1 MGSPNILHM
10 ITPLKHMSPFDV
22 NMAIDA
28 GYNHVISYAQVTL
41 EEIRSLVQDAI
52 FSRAPQDGPRTGLFI
67 GGKNAIL
74 ALDMMSEAWEAMVPP
89 FAISIFADP
98 AGSFTTA
105 ASMVA
110 CAERKVKER
119 TGGGLS
125 GKSVAVFGGSGVVAF
140 SSAVIAALQGAS
152 VSLVGYD
159 GDMRVKRAA
168 ADMQARFNVRVE
180 GVDGST
186 EDKRSDIVSEAHVV
200 FSAAAAG
207 VRVLPFHILE
217 RSKSL
222 IVVADVNAVPPSG
235 IEGVNVQDNGVRIPG
250 TTTVGIGPLT
260 IGNVKYQTEA
270 GLFRKMTI
278 SDKPLVLDFRDA
290 YQLATEI
297 AAR

>member
-10 ITPLKHMSPFDV
+10 VTPLKHMSPFDV

-28 GYNHVISYAQVTL
+28 GFNQVIPYALVTL

-52 FSRAPQDGPRTGLFI
+52 FSRAPHDGPRTGLFI
-67 GGKNAIL
+67 GGRNAIL

-110 CAERKVKER
+110 CAEKKVKER
-119 TGGGLS
+119 TGAGLA
-125 GKSVAVFGGSGVVAF
+125 GKSVAVFGGTGVVAF
-140 SSAVIAALQGAS
+140 SSAVIAALQGAH
-152 VSLVGYD
+152 VRLVGYD

-186 EDKRSDIVSEAHVV
+186 EDKRLGIVGESHVV

-207 VRVLPFHILE
+207 VRVLPFHIIE
-217 RSKSL
+217 QSKSL
-222 IVVADVNAVPPSG
+222 IVVADTNAVPPSG
-235 IEGVNVQDNGVRIPG
+235 IEGINVQDDGVPIPG
-250 TTTVGIGPLT
+250 TEAIGIGPLA
-260 IGNVKYQTEA
+260 IGNIKYQTEA
-270 GLFRKMTI
+270 GLFHKMTV

-290 YQLATEI
+290 YLLATEI